1 MRRHRHHHDPHDP
14 HCVPAALRDTRRGED
29 RARFYLRWRL
39 QRRIFAWFGATILVT
54 ALTIGLLSRINGG
67 NSRREMGRVESLLG
81 DRFAAVWDRP
91 AERDDL
97 GRALA
102 RELDVDVT
110 LEDTRGAP
118 VATYGRACVEP
129 NRRVSVSKAGAEV
142 GHVNLCAERYRGSTF
157 RFLVPFGVA
166 FLVLWGAAGTI
177 ARRLAHPFSELERV
191 AREIGRGNLGA
202 RFTLGGRGGNEARV
216 LGGTINDMASRIEQQ
231 LAAQRALLATVSH
244 EIRTPLARMR
254 LLVELARDGNAKS
267 LDDLD
272 VEVLEVDALVA
283 ELLAA
288 SRLDFAAITR
298 RSLLAKDVA
307 EQALERCG
315 VDASVLVD
323 EADGATFEGD
333 PTLVARAVCNLLE
346 NGKRHGGGVVRM
358 RIGATDERVVFEVE
372 DDGPGIADGDGEKIF
387 EPFYKRSA
395 DARSVGLGLSLVRR
409 IAEAHG
415 GRAYAKSRD
424 GGGALVGVEFGRNGT

>member
-1 MRRHRHHHDPHDP
+1 MRHRHHHDPRDP
-14 HCVPAALRDTRRGED
+14 SCVVPED
-29 RARFYLRWRL
+29 RARFFLRWRL

-54 ALTIGLLSRINGG
+54 ALTIGLLSHSSGG
-67 NSRREMGRVESLLG
+67 NYRREMGRVESLLG
-81 DRFAAVWDRP
+81 NRFAAVWDRP
-91 AERDDL
+91 TERDEL
-97 GRALA
+97 GTSIA
-102 RELDVDVT
+102 RELDVDLA
-110 LEDTRGAP
+110 LEDAQGAP
-118 VATYGRACVEP
+118 IASYGRACTDP
-129 NRRVSVSKAGAEV
+129 IKRVSVSRDGAEIGRV
-142 GHVNLCAERYRGSTF
+142 GICAERYRGSTF

-166 FLVLWGAAGTI
+166 FLVLWGAAGAI
-177 ARRLAHPFSELERV
+177 ARRVAHPFVELERV
-191 AREIGRGNLGA
+191 AREIGRGNLAA
-202 RFTLGGRGGNEARV
+202 RFTSHGRGGAEARV
-216 LGGTINDMASRIEQQ
+216 LGGTINDMASRIEKQ

-272 VEVLEVDALVA
+272 AEVVEVDALVA

-298 RSLLAKDVA
+298 RSLFAKDVA

-315 VDASVLVD
+315 VDAAVLVD
-323 EADGATFEGD
+323 DADGASFEGD

-358 RIGATDERVVFEVE
+358 HIAATDARVVFEVE
-372 DDGPGIADGDGEKIF
+372 DDGPGIPAGEEEKIF

-415 GRAYAKSRD
+415 GRAYAKSREA
-424 GGGALVGVEFGRNGT
+424 GGALVGVEFGRNGS

>member
-1 MRRHRHHHDPHDP
+1 MRRHRHPHDLHDP
-14 HCVPAALRDTRRGED
+14 HCVPED
-29 RARFYLRWRL
+29 RARFFLRWRL
-39 QRRIFAWFGATILVT
+39 QRRIFAWFGVTILVT
-54 ALTIGLLSRINGG
+54 ALTVGLLSRSSGG
-67 NSRREMGRVESLLG
+67 NYRREMGRVESLLG
-81 DRFAAVWDRP
+81 DRFAAVWDTP
-91 AERDDL
+91 VERDEL
-97 GRALA
+97 GRAIA

-110 LEDTRGAP
+110 LEDARGAP
-118 VATYGRACVEP
+118 IASYGKACVDP
-129 NRRVSVSKAGAEV
+129 VRRVAVSRGGAEI
-142 GHVNLCAERYRGSTF
+142 GHVGICAERYRGSTF

-166 FLVLWGAAGTI
+166 FMVLWAAAGAI
-177 ARRLAHPFSELERV
+177 ARRVAHPFSELERV

-202 RFTLGGRGGNEARV
+202 RFTMGGRGGAEARV

-267 LDDLD
+267 LDELD
-272 VEVLEVDALVA
+272 AEVVEVDALVA

-298 RSLLAKDVA
+298 RSLVAKDVA
-307 EQALERCG
+307 EEALQRCG
-315 VDASVLVD
+315 VDAAVLVD

-333 PTLVARAVCNLLE
+333 PTLISRAVCNLLE

-358 RIGATDERVVFEVE
+358 RVAASASRVVFEVE
-372 DDGPGIADGDGEKIF
+372 DDGPGIADGDEEKIF

-415 GRAYAKSRD
+415 GRAYAKSRPE
-424 GGGALVGVEFGRNGT
+424 GGALVGVEFGRNGT

>member
-1 MRRHRHHHDPHDP
+1 MRRRHPREGSHDPR
-14 HCVPAALRDTRRGED
+14 CVPED

-39 QRRIFAWFGATILVT
+39 QRRIFVWFGATIVVT
-54 ALTIGLLSRINGG
+54 ALTVGLLSRSGG
-67 NSRREMGRVESLLG
+67 SNYRREMGRVEALLG

-91 AERDDL
+91 AERDEL
-97 GRALA
+97 GGAIA
-102 RELDVDVT
+102 RELDVGLA
-110 LEDTRGAP
+110 LEDAHGTP
-118 VATYGRACVEP
+118 VATYGHECKTP
-129 NRRVSVSKAGAEV
+129 LRRIRVAKDGGEL
-142 GHVNLCAERYRGSTF
+142 GHVGLCAERYRGSTF
-157 RFLVPFGVA
+157 RFLVPFIVA
-166 FLVLWGAAGTI
+166 FGILWGASGVI
-177 ARRLAHPFSELERV
+177 ARRVARPFIELERV
-191 AREIGRGNLGA
+191 AREIVRGNLGA
-202 RFTLGGRGGNEARV
+202 RFTLDGRGGADARA

-254 LLVELARDGNAKS
+254 LLVELARDGNARS

-272 VEVLEVDALVA
+272 AEVVEVDALVA

-307 EQALERCG
+307 VQALERCG
-315 VDASVLVD
+315 VDAAVLVD
-323 EADGATFEGD
+323 EADGAAFEGD
-333 PTLVARAVCNLLE
+333 PTLVSRAVCNLLE

-358 RIGATDERVVFEVE
+358 RIAATPSRVVFEIE
-372 DDGPGIADGDGEKIF
+372 DDGPGIAEGEEERIF

-415 GRAYAKSRD
+415 GRAYARSRAA
-424 GGGALVGVEFGRNGT
+424 GGALVGVEFGRNGT

>member
-1 MRRHRHHHDPHDP
+1 MRRHHRHSHHDPHCAP
-14 HCVPAALRDTRRGED
+14 GALDGTRRGED

-54 ALTIGLLSRINGG
+54 ALTVGVLAHSSGG
-67 NSRREMGRVESLLG
+67 NYRNEMARVESLLG
-81 DRFAAVWDRP
+81 DRFAAVWNRP
-91 AERDDL
+91 TERDEL
-97 GRALA
+97 GLAIA
-102 RELDVDVT
+102 RELDVDLA
-110 LEDTRGAP
+110 LEDARGAP
-118 VATYGRACVEP
+118 IAMYGRACVDP
-129 NRRVSVSKAGAEV
+129 LRRVSVVRDGYEV
-142 GHVNLCAERYRGSTF
+142 GRVGICAERYRGSTF

-166 FLVLWGAAGTI
+166 FVVLWGAAGAI
-177 ARRLAHPFSELERV
+177 ARRVAHPFVELERV
-191 AREIGRGNLGA
+191 AREIARGNLGA
-202 RFTLGGRGGNEARV
+202 RFTMAGRGGAEARV
-216 LGGTINDMASRIEQQ
+216 LGGTINDMASRIEKQ

-272 VEVLEVDALVA
+272 AEVVEVDALVA

-298 RSLLAKDVA
+298 RALLARDVA
-307 EQALERCG
+307 EQALQRCG
-315 VDASVLVD
+315 VDAAVLVD
-323 EADGATFEGD
+323 DADGASFEGD

-346 NGKRHGGGVVRM
+346 NGKRHGGGVVQM
-358 RIGATDERVVFEVE
+358 RVDATESRVVFEVL
-372 DDGPGIADGDGEKIF
+372 DDGPGIADGEEEKIF

-415 GRAYAKSRD
+415 GRAYAKRRAA
-424 GGGALVGVEFGRNGT
+424 GGALVGVEFGRSGT